1 MKKLWATLKT
11 MSFTEAA
18 DYIWEYY
25 KIHILGIVLGGFFI
39 GSIISTVLKE
49 DPETYEVMVISE
61 IPYDVIDDFSADIN
75 EQYFEEYEIMTDNI
89 VSSGGGLGQ
98 QSPEQVQ
105 KFFARV
111 AAGMIDVIVTDKV
124 LAEELHS
131 QEGLTKIE
139 EMVDLSLLEDAG
151 VETYQFGTEDVY
163 AIDTNQLDVFND
175 NEFFQ
180 DRYLIF
186 PLSSEKKD
194 RTTSFLET
202 LLEQ

>member
-98 QSPEQVQ
+98 
-105 KFFARV
+105 
-111 AAGMIDVIVTDKV
+111 
-124 LAEELHS
+124 
-131 QEGLTKIE
+131 
-139 EMVDLSLLEDAG
+139 
-151 VETYQFGTEDVY
+151 
-163 AIDTNQLDVFND
+163 
-175 NEFFQ
+175 
-180 DRYLIF
+180 
-186 PLSSEKKD
+186 
-194 RTTSFLET
+194 
-202 LLEQ
+202 